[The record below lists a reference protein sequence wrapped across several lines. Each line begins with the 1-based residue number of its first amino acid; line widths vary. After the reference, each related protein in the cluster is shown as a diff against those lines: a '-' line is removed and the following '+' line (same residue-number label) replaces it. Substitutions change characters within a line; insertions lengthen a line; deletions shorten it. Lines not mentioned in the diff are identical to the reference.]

1 MRFLKING
9 KIKKQMKKNLIIA
22 PAGDNS
28 LFIDWLGENQS
39 FDVCTI
45 YFGDSDEIFN
55 EYKKNSKFC
64 IKNKGQKWHL
74 IYSFIKEN
82 INNIS
87 QYDFFWFPDDDL
99 KTNVNDINTIFE
111 ISKKYDLELCQPSM
125 TGHVSYQIERKVE
138 NSLLRFTSF
147 VEIICPMMSKNTCFN
162 LLETFIINES
172 GWGLDY
178 LWPKLLGYSQ
188 DKIAIIDKVEVE
200 HTRPVGSNYSNR
212 FKKEPMQE
220 LNELFRSHNLG
231 FYQTVYKT
239 ILL

>member
-1 MRFLKING
+1 MV
-9 KIKKQMKKNLIIA
+9 
-22 PAGDNS
+22 PAGDSSLHTHWISGNCNFDLIIIYYGNS
-28 LFIDWLGENQS
+28 E
-39 FDVCTI
+39 DV
-45 YFGDSDEIFN
+45 YN
-55 EYKKNSKFC
+55 EYKTQSLDC
-64 IKNKGQKWHL
+64 VKNKGEKWHL
-74 IYSFIKEN
+74 IHNYIK
-82 INNIS
+82 NNFDKIKH
-87 QYDFFWFPDDDL
+87 YEYIWFPDDDL
-99 KTNVNDINTIFE
+99 LSNSDDINTLFYTNKE
-111 ISKKYDLELCQPSM
+111 HELSLSQPSLD
-125 TGHVSYQIERKVE
+125 GYVSYDIEKKVE
-138 NSLLRFTSF
+138 GSKLRFTSF

-162 LLETFIINES
+162 LLETFIVNES

>member
-1 MRFLKING
+1 MN
-9 KIKKQMKKNLIIA
+9 KNLVMV
-22 PAGDNS
+22 PAGDSSLHTHWISGNCNFDLIIIYYGNS
-28 LFIDWLGENQS
+28 E
-39 FDVCTI
+39 DV
-45 YFGDSDEIFN
+45 YN
-55 EYKKNSKFC
+55 EYKTQSLDC
-64 IKNKGQKWHL
+64 VKNKGEKWHL
-74 IYSFIKEN
+74 IHNYIK
-82 INNIS
+82 NNFDKIKH
-87 QYDFFWFPDDDL
+87 YEYIWFPDDDL
-99 KTNVNDINTIFE
+99 LSNSDDINTLFYTNKE
-111 ISKKYDLELCQPSM
+111 HELSLSQPSLD
-125 TGHVSYQIERKVE
+125 GYVSYDIEKKVE
-138 NSLLRFTSF
+138 GSKLRFTSF

>member
-1 MRFLKING
+1 MV
-9 KIKKQMKKNLIIA
+9 
-22 PAGDNS
+22 PAGDSSLHTHWISGNCNFDLIIIYYGNS
-28 LFIDWLGENQS
+28 E
-39 FDVCTI
+39 DV
-45 YFGDSDEIFN
+45 YN
-55 EYKKNSKFC
+55 EYKTQSLDC
-64 IKNKGQKWHL
+64 VKNKGEKWHL
-74 IYSFIKEN
+74 IHNYIK
-82 INNIS
+82 NNFDKIKH
-87 QYDFFWFPDDDL
+87 YEYIWFPDDDL
-99 KTNVNDINTIFE
+99 LSNSDDINTLFYTNKE
-111 ISKKYDLELCQPSM
+111 HELSLSQPSLD
-125 TGHVSYQIERKVE
+125 GYVSYDIEKKVE
-138 NSLLRFTSF
+138 GSKLRFTSF